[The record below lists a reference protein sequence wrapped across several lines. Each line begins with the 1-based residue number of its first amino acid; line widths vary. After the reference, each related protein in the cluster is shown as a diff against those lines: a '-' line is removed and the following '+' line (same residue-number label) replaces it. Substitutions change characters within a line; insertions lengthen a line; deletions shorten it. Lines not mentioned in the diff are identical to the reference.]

1 MLAGG
6 VGGMLIG
13 VFIGWLIDVMTVEDT
28 VREKVS
34 SESRFKD
41 AFKAIIQS
49 KTTRKVKVGIFEEND
64 SHLGDIELES
74 DKGVSS
80 DVRVGHVF
88 YLTN

>member
-13 VFIGWLIDVMTVEDT
+13 VFIGWLIDITTIEDT
-28 VREKVS
+28 VREKIRND
-34 SESRFKD
+34 SRFGNGV
-41 AFKAIIQS
+41 KAMIQS
-49 KTTRKVKVGIFEEND
+49 KTTRKVKVGIYEEND